1 MNSFFSFFLSFFL
14 QNAESLSNI
23 FFHLIE
29 SMRPRHWVFEAFN
42 LDEEQ
47 QEDGWMKQ
55 GHPYVGKNCRRI
67 YEGEG
72 IFFLYL

>member
-1 MNSFFSFFLSFFL
+1 
-14 QNAESLSNI
+14 
-23 FFHLIE
+23 
-29 SMRPRHWVFEAFN
+29 MRPRHWVFEAFN